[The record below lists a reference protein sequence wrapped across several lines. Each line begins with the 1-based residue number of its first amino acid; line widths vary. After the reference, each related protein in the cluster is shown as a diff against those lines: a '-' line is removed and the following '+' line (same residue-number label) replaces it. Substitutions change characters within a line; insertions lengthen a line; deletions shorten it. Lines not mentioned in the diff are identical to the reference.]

1 MSSRVQK
8 VEFQY
13 ESFDSRDEL
22 AQDEQELIAKAVE
35 AAEMA
40 YAPYSRFHVG
50 AALRLSGGRIV
61 IGSNQENVAYPSGLC
76 AERVA
81 FFAAGAQYPG
91 KTIEKVAIVAISED
105 FRVDEPVAPCGACR
119 QSMSEYEIRQDQP
132 IRLLLSGSSGKVVVI
147 ESVLSL
153 LPLVFNETK
162 LKKSP
167 AQ

>member
-61 IGSNQENVAYPSGLC
+61 IGS
-76 AERVA
+76 
-81 FFAAGAQYPG
+81 
-91 KTIEKVAIVAISED
+91 
-105 FRVDEPVAPCGACR
+105 
-119 QSMSEYEIRQDQP
+119 
-132 IRLLLSGSSGKVVVI
+132 
-147 ESVLSL
+147 
-153 LPLVFNETK
+153 
-162 LKKSP
+162 
-167 AQ
+167 